1 MILYHTSD
9 REIGK
14 PDMHCGRKKEGLEA
28 VYLGVKDYGKEKTN
42 RENRENFLYRFGA
55 GAEEIVLR
63 IDNGT
68 KDAEGNCDY
77 PIQNLLKE
85 GYRYF
90 VTIEDGTAA
99 SVREIEE
106 TLPKYRPQVQG
117 TEGERTVTNFLKTAL
132 MPVGTTLYIYGGG
145 WDWQD
150 IGSAVQARSFGV
162 SPDWVRFFESQD
174 ENFTYREKD
183 GDAAKA
189 DPEHSYYPYG
199 GYNEYYYAGLDCAGF
214 VGWALYNTLETKEGE
229 AGYVSDAAGMAK
241 RLYECGFGEW
251 TQDIKAPDGKNGY
264 EMRPGDVMSTNGHV
278 WISLGTCDDGSV
290 VIVHSAPSKSRRLQ
304 PGGGVQISAVGR
316 DAGCEAYTLAERY
329 MAKYYPA
336 WYARYPI
343 CLCDPDVYFTFEG
356 EQAGRFT
363 WRTDGGGGGFT
374 DPDGIRD
381 MKPAQ
386 VLELLFGISDCEHGD
401 LKFLRNP
408 HFSVMQGKFNPKNG
422 LYKFGIQ
429 FRICIDFRSLRL
441 YNEFAFGWRFWLT
454 VLMIFQFLE
463 E

>member
-14 PDMHCGRKKEGLEA
+14 PDMHCGRKKAGLEA

-63 IDNGT
+63 IDSGT

-106 TLPKYRPQVQG
+106 TLPKYRPRVQG

-229 AGYVSDAAGMAK
+229 AGYVSDAAGIAK
-241 RLYECGFGEW
+241 RLYECGFGDW

-304 PGGGVQISAVGR
+304 PGGGVQISAVGT
-316 DAGCEAYTLAERY
+316 DESCEAYTLAERY

-343 CLCDPDVYFTFEG
+343 CLCDPEVYFAFEG
-356 EQAGRFT
+356 EQAGRFS
-363 WRTDGGGGGFT
+363 WRTDGGGDGFT

-408 HFSVMQGKFNPKNG
+408 HFSVMQGKGK
-422 LYKFGIQ
+422 GI
-429 FRICIDFRSLRL
+429 RRMA
-441 YNEFAFGWRFWLT
+441 EF
-454 VLMIFQFLE
+454 
-463 E
+463 

>member
-63 IDNGT
+63 IDSGT

-106 TLPKYRPQVQG
+106 TLPKYRPRVQG

-229 AGYVSDAAGMAK
+229 AGYVIDAAGIAK

-304 PGGGVQISAVGR
+304 PGGGVQISAVGT

-343 CLCDPDVYFTFEG
+343 CLCDPEVHFAFEG
-356 EQAGRFT
+356 EQAGRFS
-363 WRTDGGGGGFT
+363 WHTDGGGDGFT

-408 HFSVMQGKFNPKNG
+408 HFSVMQGKGK
-422 LYKFGIQ
+422 GI
-429 FRICIDFRSLRL
+429 RRMA
-441 YNEFAFGWRFWLT
+441 EF
-454 VLMIFQFLE
+454 
-463 E
+463 

>member
-55 GAEEIVLR
+55 GTEEIVLR
-63 IDNGT
+63 IDSGT

-241 RLYECGFGEW
+241 KLSECGLGEW

-264 EMRPGDVMSTNGHV
+264 EMKPGDVMSINGHV

-290 VIVHSAPSKSRRLQ
+290 VIVHSTPANSRTGQ
-304 PGGGVQISAVGR
+304 PGGGVEISAIGTTEK
-316 DAGCEAYTLAERY
+316 CEAYILADHYMSEYYPKWYERYPVKLAE
-329 MAKYYPA
+329 PE
-336 WYARYPI
+336 
-343 CLCDPDVYFTFEG
+343 VYFTFEG
-356 EQAGRFT
+356 ENAGRFT
-363 WRTDGGGGGFT
+363 WNTENTTDGIT
-374 DPDGIRD
+374 DPERVSE
-381 MKPAQ
+381 KSPEN
-386 VLELLFGISDCEHGD
+386 VLKMLFAE
-401 LKFLRNP
+401 
-408 HFSVMQGKFNPKNG
+408 
-422 LYKFGIQ
+422 
-429 FRICIDFRSLRL
+429 
-441 YNEFAFGWRFWLT
+441 
-454 VLMIFQFLE
+454 
-463 E
+463 

>member
-42 RENRENFLYRFGA
+42 RENMENFLYRFGA
-55 GAEEIVLR
+55 GAEEIILR

-106 TLPKYRPQVQG
+106 TLPKYRPRVQG
-117 TEGERTVTNFLKTAL
+117 TEGKRTVTNFLKTAL

-183 GDAAKA
+183 RDAAKA

-199 GYNEYYYAGLDCAGF
+199 GYNEYYYAGLDCSGF

-229 AGYVSDAAGMAK
+229 AGYVIDAAGIAK
-241 RLYECGFGEW
+241 RLSECGFGEW

-264 EMRPGDVMSTNGHV
+264 AMRPGDVMSTNGHV

-304 PGGGVQISAVGR
+304 PGGGVQISAVGT

-343 CLCDPDVYFTFEG
+343 CLCDPEVYFAFEG
-356 EQAGRFT
+356 ETAGRFS
-363 WRTDGGGGGFT
+363 WRTDGGGDGFT

-386 VLELLFGISDCEHGD
+386 VLELLFGSA
-401 LKFLRNP
+401 L
-408 HFSVMQGKFNPKNG
+408 
-422 LYKFGIQ
+422 
-429 FRICIDFRSLRL
+429 
-441 YNEFAFGWRFWLT
+441 
-454 VLMIFQFLE
+454 
-463 E
+463 

>member
-229 AGYVSDAAGMAK
+229 AGYVSDAAGITK
-241 RLYECGFGEW
+241 RLYECGLGEW

-264 EMRPGDVMSTNGHV
+264 EMKPGDVMSINGHV

-290 VIVHSAPSKSRRLQ
+290 VIVHSTPSKSRSLQ
-304 PGGGVQISAVGR
+304 PGGGVQISAVGTAWGVIYLASS
-316 DAGCEAYTLAERY
+316 AGV
-329 MAKYYPA
+329 PA
-336 WYARYPI
+336 S
-343 CLCDPDVYFTFEG
+343 T
-356 EQAGRFT
+356 
-363 WRTDGGGGGFT
+363 
-374 DPDGIRD
+374 IR
-381 MKPAQ
+381 
-386 VLELLFGISDCEHGD
+386 
-401 LKFLRNP
+401 
-408 HFSVMQGKFNPKNG
+408 
-422 LYKFGIQ
+422 
-429 FRICIDFRSLRL
+429 
-441 YNEFAFGWRFWLT
+441 
-454 VLMIFQFLE
+454 
-463 E
+463 

>member
-42 RENRENFLYRFGA
+42 RENFLYRFGA
-55 GAEEIVLR
+55 GAEEIILR

-117 TEGERTVTNFLKTAL
+117 TEGKRTVTNFLKTAL

-199 GYNEYYYAGLDCAGF
+199 GYNEYYYAGLDCSGF

-229 AGYVSDAAGMAK
+229 AGYVIDAAGMAK
-241 RLYECGFGEW
+241 RLSECGFGEW
-251 TQDIKAPDGKNGY
+251 TQDIKA
-264 EMRPGDVMSTNGHV
+264 
-278 WISLGTCDDGSV
+278 
-290 VIVHSAPSKSRRLQ
+290 
-304 PGGGVQISAVGR
+304 
-316 DAGCEAYTLAERY
+316 
-329 MAKYYPA
+329 
-336 WYARYPI
+336 
-343 CLCDPDVYFTFEG
+343 
-356 EQAGRFT
+356 
-363 WRTDGGGGGFT
+363 
-374 DPDGIRD
+374 PDGIRD

-408 HFSVMQGKFNPKNG
+408 HFSVMQGKGK
-422 LYKFGIQ
+422 GI
-429 FRICIDFRSLRL
+429 RRMA
-441 YNEFAFGWRFWLT
+441 EF
-454 VLMIFQFLE
+454 
-463 E
+463 